1 MSVAGLDGPGIEL
14 TGLASP
20 GGSSS
25 AVLPPQQQQQ
35 QPARQEAPHLRL
47 GVILKKKPA
56 KWHIYNV
63 VCTCIRVVG

>member
-47 GVILKKKPA
+47 GVI
-56 KWHIYNV
+56 
-63 VCTCIRVVG
+63 